1 MTNNLKRI
9 IAVLMICGLL
19 LCDFTPIHAAAL
31 LGSKTKYYSNNNGY
45 ITILSDVRSSQYG
58 SQYFY
63 KGTLYHKTACNMNV
77 KSSGYYKN
85 MYGTIYHAKSEI
97 VAEKSTNTVSSYV
110 YSSTTD
116 VPVCS
121 STYKNKAV
129 GYSVGGDI
137 EVTRPAS

>member
-97 VAEKSTNTVSSYV
+97 VAEKSSCARAVSISFSIVFLSIYN
-110 YSSTTD
+110 S
-116 VPVCS
+116 PVIYCIRKFS
-121 STYKNKAV
+121 
-129 GYSVGGDI
+129 
-137 EVTRPAS
+137 P